1 MGFTV
6 RGASAGDAAAVRE
19 IVRGVLA
26 EYNLPPD
33 PGGIDRDLEDL
44 DAFYFSR
51 GGGFLV
57 AVDGGGTVVGSCGV
71 VPLEGPTWEL
81 RKMYLRADARGQG
94 LGKQLLAHALDFVR
108 GHGGKRVELET
119 ASVLVEAIALYTR
132 AGFRPLPR
140 SPDAKRCDKVFAL
153 DL

>member
-6 RGASAGDAAAVRE
+6 RGARPGDAPAVRE
-19 IVRGVLA
+19 IVRGVLD
-26 EYNLPPD
+26 EYGLPPD

-57 AVDGGGTVVGSCGV
+57 AVDDDATVVGSCGV
-71 VPLEGPTWEL
+71 VPIEGATWEL

-94 LGKQLLAHALDFVR
+94 LGKRLLAHALDFVR

>member
-6 RGASAGDAAAVRE
+6 RGAAPSDAAAVRE
-19 IVRGVLA
+19 IVRGVLD
-26 EYNLPPD
+26 EYGLPPD

-57 AVDGGGTVVGSCGV
+57 AVDDDAHVVGSCGV
-71 VPLEGPTWEL
+71 VPIDGATWEL

-94 LGKQLLAHALDFVR
+94 LGKRLLAHALDFVR
-108 GHGGKRVELET
+108 SHGGKRVELET

-140 SPDAKRCDKVFAL
+140 SPDARRCDKVFAL

>member
-6 RGASAGDAAAVRE
+6 RGATPGDAAAVRE
-19 IVRGVLA
+19 IVRGVLE
-26 EYNLPPD
+26 EYGLPPD

-44 DAFYFSR
+44 DAFYFAH

-57 AVDGGGTVVGSCGV
+57 AVDDEGVVVGSCGV
-71 VPLEGPTWEL
+71 VPLDGATWEL

-94 LGKQLLAHALDFVR
+94 LGKRLLAHALDFVR

>member
-6 RGASAGDAAAVRE
+6 RGAVPGDAAAVRE
-19 IVRGVLA
+19 IVRGVLD
-26 EYNLPPD
+26 EYGLPPD

-57 AVDGGGTVVGSCGV
+57 AVDDDATVVGSCGV
-71 VPLEGPTWEL
+71 VPIEGATWEL

-94 LGKQLLAHALDFVR
+94 LGKRLLAHALDFVR
-108 GHGGKRVELET
+108 SRGGRRVELET

-140 SPDAKRCDKVFAL
+140 SPDAKRCDRVFAL

>member
-6 RGASAGDAAAVRE
+6 RGASPEDAPAVRE
-19 IVRGVLA
+19 IVRSVLD
-26 EYNLPPD
+26 EYGLPPD

-44 DAFYFSR
+44 QAFYFAR

-57 AVDGGGTVVGSCGV
+57 AVDDGANVVGSCGV
-71 VPLEGPTWEL
+71 VPIEGTTWEL

-94 LGKQLLAHALDFVR
+94 LGRQLLAHALEFVR

-119 ASVLVEAIALYTR
+119 ASVLVEAIGLYTK
-132 AGFRPLPR
+132 AGFTQLPR
-140 SPDAKRCDKVFAL
+140 SPGAKRCDKVFAL

>member
-1 MGFTV
+1 MGFTI
-6 RGASAGDAAAVRE
+6 RGARASEAAAVRE

-26 EYNLPPD
+26 EYGLPPD
-33 PGGIDRDLEDL
+33 PGGIDRDLDDL

-57 AVDGGGTVVGSCGV
+57 AVDAAGTIVGSCGV
-71 VPLEGPTWEL
+71 VPLEGATWEL

-94 LGKQLLAHALDFVR
+94 LGKQLLAHALGFVR
-108 GHGGKRVELET
+108 AHGGRRVELET

>member
-1 MGFTV
+1 MGFTI
-6 RGASAGDAAAVRE
+6 RGAAPSDAAAVRE
-19 IVRGVLA
+19 IVRGVLD
-26 EYNLPPD
+26 EYGLPPD

-51 GGGFLV
+51 GGSFLV
-57 AVDGGGTVVGSCGV
+57 AVDDDAHVVGSCGV
-71 VPLEGPTWEL
+71 VPIDGATWEL

-94 LGKQLLAHALDFVR
+94 LGKRLLAHALDFVR
-108 GHGGKRVELET
+108 SHGGKRVELET

-132 AGFRPLPR
+132 AGIRPLPR

>member
-1 MGFTV
+1 MAFTV
-6 RGASAGDAAAVRE
+6 RGASPEDAPAVRE
-19 IVRGVLA
+19 IVRGVLD
-26 EYNLPPD
+26 EYGLPPD

-44 DAFYFSR
+44 DAFYFAR

-57 AVDGGGTVVGSCGV
+57 AVDDDANVVGSCGV
-71 VPLEGPTWEL
+71 VPIAGTTWEL
-81 RKMYLRADARGQG
+81 RKMYLRADVRGQG
-94 LGKQLLAHALDFVR
+94 LGRQLLAHALEFVR

-119 ASVLVEAIALYTR
+119 ASVLVEAIGLYTK
-132 AGFRPLPR
+132 AGFTQLPR